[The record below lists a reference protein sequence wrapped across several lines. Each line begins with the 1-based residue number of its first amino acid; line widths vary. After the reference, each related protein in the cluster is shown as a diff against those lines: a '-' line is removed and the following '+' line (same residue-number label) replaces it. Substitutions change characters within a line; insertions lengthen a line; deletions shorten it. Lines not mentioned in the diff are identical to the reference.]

1 MVWIMP
7 DTLVLLARITVQV
20 TASKASAMMAAATH
34 QTQVLL
40 DTDFILMTSLPY
52 SESKFLY

>member
-1 MVWIMP
+1 MP

-20 TASKASAMMAAATH
+20 TASKVSAMMAAATH

-40 DTDFILMTSLPY
+40 DTDFILITSLPY
-52 SESKFLY
+52 SESQFLY